1 MARTDLLK
9 GVGVFAVVVVVIVAA
24 TVATGTLLSDSS
36 TDASVDAPAYDD
48 QLLPT
53 AVDDGG
59 SVGTPEG
66 DATKT
71 VVIDKSHGNALSESE
86 MQPLVD
92 ALVRDGHNVR
102 FYTGGSGGTGGF
114 SGGISSGSSGL
125 NATLRSAD
133 AFVVANPASTY
144 TAGEI
149 NGIDAFAEAGGRV
162 LMLADP
168 VNPSS
173 GGQSISIPNPLGG
186 ATGSTVTPGQPTN
199 LAANFGVSFGA
210 GYLFD
215 MTDNAN
221 NFQRIYAQ
229 PSGDSSLTEGVDRLV
244 FDDATPLATS
254 SDSTAVVE
262 SQDAQLSSTRRGS
275 TYTVAAKTGNVV
287 TVGDTNF
294 LEPASATVADNDVF
308 LTNLADFLVS
318 GDKEPGAPEAAGP
331 STGTGSGSGGFG
343 GPPQPGTTPTV
354 PGNDTSFPTGNGTSP

>member
-9 GVGVFAVVVVVIVAA
+9 GIGVFAVVVVVVVAA
-24 TVATGTLLSDSS
+24 TAATGTLLSGSSSDS
-36 TDASVDAPAYDD
+36 SVDAPAYDD

-59 SVGTPEG
+59 TVGGPGG

-71 VVIDKSHGNALSESE
+71 VLIDKSHGNALSESDI
-86 MQPLVD
+86 QPFVD

-102 FYTGGSGGTGGF
+102 FHSGGSGGNGGF

-125 NATLRSAD
+125 NTSLRSAD
-133 AFVVANPASTY
+133 AFVVANPASSY
-144 TAGEI
+144 TTGEI
-149 NGIDAFAEAGGRV
+149 NGIDAFAEGGGRV
-162 LMLADP
+162 LLLADP
-168 VNPSS
+168 VDPST
-173 GGQSISIPNPLGG
+173 GGQSIGIPNPLGTN
-186 ATGSTVTPGQPTN
+186 TGSTVTPGQPTN

-244 FDDATPLATS
+244 FDDATPLTTS
-254 SDSTAVVE
+254 AAGTPAVE
-262 SQDAQLSSTRRGS
+262 SQDVQPSSTRRGE
-275 TYTVAAKTGNVV
+275 TYTVAARTGNVV
-287 TVGDTNF
+287 TIGDTNF

-308 LTNLADFLVS
+308 VTNLAEFLVD
-318 GDKEPGAPEAAGP
+318 GDKEPGVPEAAGP
-331 STGTGSGSGGFG
+331 STGADSGGFG
-343 GPPQPGTTPTV
+343 GPTQPNTPPTI
-354 PGNDTSFPTGNGTSP
+354 PGNGTSDPIGNGTSP

>member
-53 AVDDGG
+53 AVNDDG
-59 SVGTPEG
+59 SVGAPDG
-66 DATKT
+66 DETKT

-86 MQPLVD
+86 MQPFVD
-92 ALVRDGHNVR
+92 ALVRDGHDVR
-102 FYTGGSGGTGGF
+102 FYTGGSGGSGGF

-144 TAGEI
+144 TTGEI
-149 NGIDAFAEAGGRV
+149 NGLDAFAEAGGRV
-162 LMLADP
+162 LLLADP
-168 VNPSS
+168 VDPSS
-173 GGQSISIPNPLGG
+173 SGTSISLPIGTS
-186 ATGSTVTPGQPTN
+186 TGSTVTPGQPTN

-262 SQDAQLSSTRRGS
+262 SQDALLSSTRRGS

-294 LEPASATVADNDVF
+294 LEPASATVADNDAFV
-308 LTNLADFLVS
+308 TNLADFLVS
-318 GDKEPGAPEAAGP
+318 GDKEPGAPEPAGP
-331 STGTGSGSGGFG
+331 STGTGSGDFG
-343 GPPQPGTTPTV
+343 GPSQPGTTPTV
-354 PGNDTSFPTGNGTSP
+354 PSNGTSFPTGNGTSP

>member
-9 GVGVFAVVVVVIVAA
+9 GLGVFAVVVVVIVAA
-24 TVATGTLLSDSS
+24 TVATGTLLSGSS

-59 SVGTPEG
+59 SVSAPDSDEK
-66 DATKT
+66 KT

-86 MQPLVD
+86 MQPFVD
-92 ALVRDGHNVR
+92 ALVRNGHDVR
-102 FYTGGSGGTGGF
+102 FYTGGSSSGLGGGL
-114 SGGISSGSSGL
+114 SSGSSGL

-133 AFVVANPASTY
+133 AFVVANPASSY
-144 TAGEI
+144 TTGEI
-149 NGIDAFAEAGGRV
+149 NGLDAFAEAGGRV
-162 LMLADP
+162 LLLADP
-168 VNPSS
+168 VGPSS
-173 GGQSISIPNPLGG
+173 SGTSISLPIGTS
-186 ATGSTVTPGQPTN
+186 TGSTVTPGQPTN

-229 PSGDSSLTEGVDRLV
+229 PSGESSLTEGVDRLV

-254 SDSTAVVE
+254 SDGTAVVE
-262 SQDAQLSSTRRGS
+262 SQDAQLSSTRRGGS
-275 TYTVAAKTGNVV
+275 YTVAARTGNVV
-287 TVGDTNF
+287 TVGDTSF
-294 LEPASATVADNDVF
+294 LEPASATVADNEVF

-318 GDKEPGAPEAAGP
+318 GDKEPGVPEAEGP
-331 STGTGSGSGGFG
+331 STGTGSGGFG
-343 GPPQPGTTPTV
+343 SPTQPGSTPTL
-354 PGNDTSFPTGNGTSP
+354 PGNGTSFPTGNGTSP